1 MDFNKI
7 FRPKIALPMIT
18 AVALILR
25 LIPIR
30 FRYLLGYDPYFHLAY
45 IEEAL
50 KAGKW
55 LNFFTI
61 ANGPWGFQ
69 MRTFH
74 PLGLWATPAYV
85 YKLLKIFGLS
95 LYNAFRITPVIFGIL
110 TIAVFYWALLKLYDE
125 KRAFFAS
132 LFLAVSFGHVF
143 RSMAGYYRG
152 DNYMLFWYSISLLGI
167 AYAFSTRER
176 LGHKSLAFYAVPA
189 LASGLAAAFWQ
200 AYYPIFVFLLA
211 SAVFLGVGDFLLG
224 RDRYILDGILLTVST
239 AIGALIANY
248 LGARVGYG
256 MLGYD
261 RWLSKT
267 VAEKLSL
274 ELTTV
279 RDAYLLFHLKYL
291 VPLALAGLLALL
303 ALSKFI
309 RDKRLR
315 TLTVLVFGAL
325 AVYLLFAR
333 FEGLKDLSTGFGI
346 FNEWPISETRP
357 STFHDLWSAFAVGL
371 FLAPSFP
378 PVQAR
383 ESQSSGLHA
392 PRACPSQPL
401 HDQDLDEVSIHRFYG
416 SCLNGRNRVVGAL

>member
-1 MDFNKI
+1 
-7 FRPKIALPMIT
+7 
-18 AVALILR
+18 
-25 LIPIR
+25 
-30 FRYLLGYDPYFHLAY
+30 
-45 IEEAL
+45 
-50 KAGKW
+50 
-55 LNFFTI
+55 
-61 ANGPWGFQ
+61 

-167 AYAFSTRER
+167 AYAFSMREK
-176 LGHKSLAFYAVPA
+176 LEHKSFVFYAVPA
-189 LASGLAAAFWQ
+189 LASGFAAAFWQ

-211 SAVFLGVGDFLLG
+211 SAVFLGVGGDFLLG

-291 VPLALAGLLALL
+291 VPPLALAGLLALL

-371 FLAPSFP
+371 FLAPPSFSSGSGP
-378 PVQAR
+378 GKSEFR
-383 ESQSSGLHA
+383 TSCSSGLSFPA
-392 PRACPSQPL
+392 ST
-401 HDQDLDEVSIHRFYG
+401 
-416 SCLNGRNRVVGAL
+416 